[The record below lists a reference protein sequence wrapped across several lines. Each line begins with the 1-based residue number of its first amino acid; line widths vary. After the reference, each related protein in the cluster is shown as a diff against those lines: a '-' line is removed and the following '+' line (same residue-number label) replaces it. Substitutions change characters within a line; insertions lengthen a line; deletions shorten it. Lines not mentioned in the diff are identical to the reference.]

1 MLIADNNN
9 DSDSTVQQ
17 TSSSSMTGRFDNCLS
32 EQYQVNEREEEG
44 ECQVGVDLIC
54 DSGDDGGELEAYR
67 EGSPVSREKRRK
79 GKE

>member
-17 TSSSSMTGRFDNCLS
+17 TSSSTMTGRFDNCLS
-32 EQYQVNEREEEG
+32 EQYQVNEREGEG

-54 DSGDDGGELEAYR
+54 DSVMMVMV
-67 EGSPVSREKRRK
+67 VSLKLTVKAHR
-79 GKE
+79 